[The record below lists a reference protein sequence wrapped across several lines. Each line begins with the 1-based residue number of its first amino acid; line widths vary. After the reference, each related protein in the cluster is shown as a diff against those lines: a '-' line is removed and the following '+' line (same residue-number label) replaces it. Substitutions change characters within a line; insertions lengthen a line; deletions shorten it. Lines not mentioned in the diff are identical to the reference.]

1 MGRHMFAGDLSEM
14 DRPAADAGL
23 RHDLPSQ
30 SVVSARVARLRRH
43 GFRLSPLPGLT
54 GRVDGLYAVRYWL
67 GFIDSVVIRGFD
79 CVSAARVLD
88 QLVVPHWGDEQPP
101 VVWANVG
108 DLAVID
114 ELLSL
119 PRPPEFRQPRRP
131 STHLT
136 VIQ

>member
-1 MGRHMFAGDLSEM
+1 MGRHMFAGDLSEV
-14 DRPAADAGL
+14 DGPLAVPALA
-23 RHDLPSQ
+23 HDLPSH
-30 SVVSARVARLRRH
+30 SVVMSRVDRLRQY

-67 GFIDSVVIRGFD
+67 GMIDSAVIRGFD

-114 ELLSL
+114 ELLGL
-119 PRPPEFRQPRRP
+119 PRPPEYRQSRRP

-136 VIQ
+136 VLQ